1 MDDGGEAGAGQDAQ
15 QGVGEGGHEVDEGL
29 RLPQGRHGGAHHVH
43 TDEQHAQTGQDLT
56 DVLQLELFHKDHQGH
71 AYKGEQGSQLTHVQG
86 DEQAGDGGT
95 DVGAHDDPDRLIEG
109 HHARVDKANHHDCG
123 SGGRLNNGG
132 DGRAYQHA
140 QKAVGSQSLQNHFH
154 TAAGCGLQAG
164 AHHLH
169 AVQE

>member
-1 MDDGGEAGAGQDAQ
+1 MATIKPFRGIRPPKDL
-15 QGVGEGGHEVDEGL
+15 V
-29 RLPQGRHGGAHHVH
+29 
-43 TDEQHAQTGQDLT
+43 EQVASRPY
-56 DVLQLELFHKDHQGH
+56 DVLNSEEARQL
-71 AYKGEQGSQLTHVQG
+71 AYVQG

-109 HHARVDKANHHDCG
+109 HHARVDKANHHDRG
-123 SGGRLNNGG
+123 SGGRLNNSG